1 MIKRIGL
8 LTSGGHCQALN
19 ATMRGVVKA
28 LSNAVEDLEVYGF
41 DDGYKGLIYGK
52 YHMLTAK
59 DFSGILTRGGTILGT
74 SRQPFKLMRV
84 PDEKGL
90 DKVEAMKQ
98 TYYKL
103 CLDCLVILGGNGTQK
118 TANLLREEGL
128 NIIHLPKTID
138 NDIYGTDMT
147 FGFQSAVNIATNAI
161 DCIHTTA
168 TSHGRVFIVE
178 IMGHKVGSLTLHA
191 GIAGGADIILIPEIP
206 YDIKKVCAA
215 IEKRNKAG
223 KRFTILAVAEGA
235 ISKEDAALSKK
246 ELKEKKAK
254 KKYPSVAYELAE
266 KIQEKTDKE
275 VRITVPG
282 HTQRGGSPCAYDRVL
297 ATRLG
302 AEAAR
307 AILEGDFG
315 CMVGTKNQEI
325 IRVPLSEVAG
335 KLKYVD
341 PKASI
346 IKEAKTIGI
355 SFGDE

>member
-1 MIKRIGL
+1 MTSIQQLKQLKNAAKQERDSQL
-8 LTSGGHCQALN
+8 LLLQ
-19 ATMRGVVKA
+19 
-28 LSNAVEDLEVYGF
+28 
-41 DDGYKGLIYGK
+41 
-52 YHMLTAK
+52 
-59 DFSGILTRGGTILGT
+59 
-74 SRQPFKLMRV
+74 
-84 PDEKGL
+84 
-90 DKVEAMKQ
+90 KVRF
-98 TYYKL
+98 
-103 CLDCLVILGGNGTQK
+103 QK
-118 TANLLREEGL
+118 KMQL
-128 NIIHLPKTID
+128 
-138 NDIYGTDMT
+138 
-147 FGFQSAVNIATNAI
+147 
-161 DCIHTTA
+161 
-168 TSHGRVFIVE
+168 
-178 IMGHKVGSLTLHA
+178 
-191 GIAGGADIILIPEIP
+191 
-206 YDIKKVCAA
+206 
-215 IEKRNKAG
+215 
-223 KRFTILAVAEGA
+223 
-235 ISKEDAALSKK
+235 LSKK

>member
-1 MIKRIGL
+1 MTSIQQLKQLKSAAKQERDSQL
-8 LTSGGHCQALN
+8 LLLQ
-19 ATMRGVVKA
+19 
-28 LSNAVEDLEVYGF
+28 
-41 DDGYKGLIYGK
+41 
-52 YHMLTAK
+52 
-59 DFSGILTRGGTILGT
+59 
-74 SRQPFKLMRV
+74 
-84 PDEKGL
+84 
-90 DKVEAMKQ
+90 KVRF
-98 TYYKL
+98 
-103 CLDCLVILGGNGTQK
+103 QK
-118 TANLLREEGL
+118 
-128 NIIHLPKTID
+128 K
-138 NDIYGTDMT
+138 M
-147 FGFQSAVNIATNAI
+147 Q
-161 DCIHTTA
+161 
-168 TSHGRVFIVE
+168 
-178 IMGHKVGSLTLHA
+178 
-191 GIAGGADIILIPEIP
+191 
-206 YDIKKVCAA
+206 
-215 IEKRNKAG
+215 
-223 KRFTILAVAEGA
+223 
-235 ISKEDAALSKK
+235 LSKK